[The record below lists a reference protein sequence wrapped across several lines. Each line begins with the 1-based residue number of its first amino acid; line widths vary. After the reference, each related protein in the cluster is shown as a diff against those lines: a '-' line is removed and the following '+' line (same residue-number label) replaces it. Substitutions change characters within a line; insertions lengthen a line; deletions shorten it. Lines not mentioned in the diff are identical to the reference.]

1 MDAELLSPFPA
12 QEMDHGGKDQ
22 PLLTLDRVGGGE
34 MIMSTF
40 WLYLLIIA
48 IVTASAVSKREE
60 RAMATR
66 KQ

>member
-1 MDAELLSPFPA
+1 
-12 QEMDHGGKDQ
+12 
-22 PLLTLDRVGGGE
+22 